1 MTNNASYGMDRT
13 NAKTSDVS
21 YLFCR
26 GETVGKQLLGEFEH
40 QVLLALLRQGDEGY
54 SVPIVSELEE
64 RTGRDVAPAAVYIAL
79 RRLEDKGLLT
89 SELRSAPP
97 EDGGRERR
105 YYTITPEAMAR
116 MAEAREAFLSLWD
129 GLELRLEAGS

>member
-1 MTNNASYGMDRT
+1 ML
-13 NAKTSDVS
+13 VII
-21 YLFCR
+21 FR
-26 GETVGKQLLGEFEH
+26 GKTVGKELLGEFEH

-54 SVPIVSELEE
+54 SVPIVAELEA
-64 RTGRDVAPAAVYIAL
+64 RTGREVAPAAVYIAL
-79 RRLEDKGLLT
+79 RRLEDRGLLT

-129 GLELRLEAGS
+129 GLEVRLEDGS